1 MKPCHPSLRSP
12 SCPALPAEV
21 WYHVF
26 GFLSVEDKFS
36 VRASCK
42 SFRKLVDHGSLW
54 RDWWVVLGFL
64 RGKYNSKFWASLR
77 RRKLH
82 SVVVRRCRAKD
93 WKQLAQSLPA
103 LTTLVLEHTSDAR
116 PDCLHGFPSLKRLAI
131 RNSSTSVLLTAF
143 TVCHPQ
149 QLTHLT
155 LCDVTFPAITTGV
168 FISAI
173 SQFINLTWL
182 VCHKVGIRAM
192 FAPMIR
198 SILKCLPELKHL
210 SLSTESLIV
219 YPLAS
224 TEPLGGDGPPLSSLE
239 LRDCASDILPEDAM
253 KLMPGLKSL
262 ALFRK
267 LSKEGGGRTS
277 VMWSLKTWLRALPQ
291 LSTLVVVRGPPVFTY
306 VASIPASVTRLT
318 LVSGFNT
325 VDVEAVAARVPNLQH
340 FHIDP
345 WPHATQIPKLFPK
358 LKSLKVR
365 LGRIPEKAF
374 LDLHQLQDLEILE
387 VVGSHPHLSELAAKL
402 RTLTKDRVQVV
413 TSHHKRDVLSC
424 SCVCQAY

>member
-1 MKPCHPSLRSP
+1 M
-12 SCPALPAEV
+12 
-21 WYHVF
+21 F
-26 GFLSVEDKFS
+26 GFLSLEDKFS

-42 SFRKLVDHGSLW
+42 CFRKLVDHASLW
-54 RDWWVVLGFL
+54 RDWWVVLGFP
-64 RGKYNSKFWASLR
+64 RGKYNSEFWASLR

-82 SVVVRRCRAKD
+82 SVVVRSSRVKD
-93 WKQLAQSLPA
+93 WGQLAQSLPA

-116 PDCLHGFPSLKRLAI
+116 ADCLHGFPNLKRLVI
-131 RNSSTSVLLTAF
+131 RNSSTSVLLNAF
-143 TVCHPQ
+143 TVCHPH

-155 LCDVTFPAITTGV
+155 LCGVTFPSMTPGLLV
-168 FISAI
+168 SVL
-173 SQFINLTWL
+173 SQFRSLTWL
-182 VCHKVGIRAM
+182 VCHKVGIRTM
-192 FAPMIR
+192 FAPMIS

-219 YPLAS
+219 YPLAP
-224 TEPLGGDGPPLSSLE
+224 TKPLGGDEPALSSLE

-267 LSKEGGGRTS
+267 LPKESEARTS
-277 VMWSLKTWLRALPQ
+277 VMWFLKTWLGALPQ

-318 LVSGFNT
+318 LVSGFSPA
-325 VDVEAVAARVPNLQH
+325 DVEAVAARVPNLQH

-345 WPHATQIPKLFPK
+345 WPHTIQISKLFPK

-365 LGRIPEKAF
+365 LGHISEKAF
-374 LDLHQLQDLEILE
+374 LDLHRLQDLEVLE
-387 VVGSHPHLSELAAKL
+387 VVGSHPHLSELTAKL
-402 RTLTKDRVQVV
+402 RTLTKDRVRVV
-413 TSHHKRDVLSC
+413 TSNSQRDVLSC